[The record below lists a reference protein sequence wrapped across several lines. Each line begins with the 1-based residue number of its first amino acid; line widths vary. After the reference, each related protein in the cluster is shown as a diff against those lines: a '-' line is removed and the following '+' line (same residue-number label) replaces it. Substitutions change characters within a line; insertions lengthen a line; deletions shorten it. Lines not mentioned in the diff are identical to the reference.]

1 MLILVGSRMRH
12 GRCPGVYPD
21 PTTGHGYS
29 ERLSVALR
37 DNCGEIGGV
46 RYTLGNFK
54 YSLQE
59 I

>member
-1 MLILVGSRMRH
+1 MRH

-37 DNCGEIGGV
+37 DNCREIGGV

-54 YSLQE
+54 YCLQE